1 MDMSLS
7 KLWETEKDR
16 EAYHAPVHEV
26 SKSQTLLSD
35 WTTKMAV
42 LYLIFLRNLH
52 TIFHTFWTNLQPH
65 QQCMRVTIS
74 SHPPQHLLFVVFL
87 VAAILT
93 GGFLGGTSGTE
104 SSCQGRRL
112 KRHKFDSWVR
122 KIPWKR
128 DCHGNTLQYSCL
140 ENPIDRWAQWTK
152 IQFSSVQTLSR
163 VQLFATPWTAAC
175 RTSFQ
180 SSTPRVCSNSCPSSW
195 WCHPTILSS
204 VVPFSSHLQSFPASR
219 SSLMNQFFASG
230 GQSICVSSLASV
242 LPMNI
247 QDWFP
252 LGCTGWFSLQ
262 IKGLSG
268 VLSNITVQ
276 KYQFFSAQLSL

>member
-1 MDMSLS
+1 MLLFSLGVYSEIKLLVHMDMSLS

-112 KRHKFDSWVR
+112 RDMSL
-122 KIPWKR
+122 IPGSGR
-128 DCHGNTLQYSCL
+128 SPGRGIAMATH
-140 ENPIDRWAQWTK
+140 
-152 IQFSSVQTLSR
+152 SS
-163 VQLFATPWTAAC
+163 
-175 RTSFQ
+175 
-180 SSTPRVCSNSCPSSW
+180 
-195 WCHPTILSS
+195 ILAWRI
-204 VVPFSSHLQSFPASR
+204 P
-219 SSLMNQFFASG
+219 
-230 GQSICVSSLASV
+230 
-242 LPMNI
+242 
-247 QDWFP
+247 
-252 LGCTGWFSLQ
+252 
-262 IKGLSG
+262 
-268 VLSNITVQ
+268 
-276 KYQFFSAQLSL
+276 